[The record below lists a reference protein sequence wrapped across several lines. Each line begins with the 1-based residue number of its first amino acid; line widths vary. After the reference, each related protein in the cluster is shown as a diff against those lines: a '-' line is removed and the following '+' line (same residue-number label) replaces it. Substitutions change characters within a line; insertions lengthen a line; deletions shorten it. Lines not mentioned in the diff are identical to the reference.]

1 MYSNLGT
8 QVGAQNE
15 DFSCFA
21 DGLNQSLVIRVMSTV
36 LFVVYLCKKRC
47 NAF

>member
-15 DFSCFA
+15 DFRCFA
-21 DGLNQSLVIRVMSTV
+21 DGLNQSLVIIE
-36 LFVVYLCKKRC
+36 
-47 NAF
+47 